1 MVMLLF
7 RGCIFTQNRRI
18 FWVERTHKD
27 QVQVLIER
35 PVCKCCLME
44 FVIVHHLHVLLG
56 CHVVSCLVSVES
68 QLQRLCISL
77 GLPLVG
83 LKPVLREI
91 RSAAHFSGGSV
102 GFSRDIGQVT
112 CHLLSQFNHLI
123 SEWTSVYLR
132 RVVGENSLVLR
143 LFKMNSYMQKITV
156 VLC

>member
-1 MVMLLF
+1 
-7 RGCIFTQNRRI
+7 
-18 FWVERTHKD
+18 
-27 QVQVLIER
+27 
-35 PVCKCCLME
+35 ME

-102 GFSRDIGQVT
+102 GFSPVT
-112 CHLLSQFNHLI
+112 LDKSLATF
-123 SEWTSVYLR
+123 YL
-132 RVVGENSLVLR
+132 NLAIL
-143 LFKMNSYMQKITV
+143 
-156 VLC
+156 